1 MEEIIVL
8 GFASILALGFG
19 YKMINLFKGH
29 NPELEE
35 ENKIN

>member
-8 GFASILALGFG
+8 GLASIIALYFV
-19 YKMINLFKGH
+19 YRIKNLFKGH

-35 ENKIN
+35 ENRIN